1 MKHSKDSETTGT
13 KSMDQSNT
21 PSKMLG
27 IIPTRNGDD
36 WYSKKT
42 SVQSMQQ
49 TASWQSH
56 MEGPKLHLV
65 AVGKSDMPTVSEKKW
80 LSLKWMKDHNL

>member
-1 MKHSKDSETTGT
+1 MRHSKDSETTGT

-36 WYSKKT
+36 
-42 SVQSMQQ
+42 
-49 TASWQSH
+49 
-56 MEGPKLHLV
+56 
-65 AVGKSDMPTVSEKKW
+65 
-80 LSLKWMKDHNL
+80 